1 MKKLVIFDLDGTLT
15 NTLKSIQKSANM
27 ALEAFGFAPYEV
39 DRYRYFVGNGSAE
52 LIRQCL
58 IHDGDEKLQHFDKV
72 MRTYEEVFA
81 KYCMY
86 EVKPYSGII
95 ELIAALK
102 ERGYLLAVNSNKP
115 QAQTEDVISTV
126 FGDGVFDA
134 VVGQVE
140 DRPRKPAPDGVY
152 YILKQLGVQAEDA
165 VYLGDT
171 SIDMQTGKSAGLFTV
186 GALWGFRDREE
197 LEQNHADALI
207 ASPMQLLDYLS
218 EEHMQEKDTADANR
232 RAIRLIASDVDGT
245 LVKDSSREVGEEV
258 IEAIRKLTD
267 QGIYVTIASG
277 RQYGSIRRMFERAER
292 NLIYIAEN
300 GAHIVKDGR
309 TYGLIKMERAYV
321 EEIMTDM
328 RSLYS
333 EDCHVVA
340 STSKGCF
347 LESKDKE
354 FIRLISESYRNDVTL
369 TDDILSEDA
378 EFVKLAIYHK
388 GSIREMGESFL
399 IPKWKEKVK
408 VCMAG
413 EEWVD
418 FMDLSVDKGNA
429 LKSLQEGLGILPE
442 ETMAFGDN
450 ENDIGLLCA
459 AGESYAVGNAL
470 PVVKETAKYVC
481 APYWEQ
487 GVCQVLETLYG
498 QKGPEQEEI

>member
-15 NTLKSIQKSANM
+15 NTLKSIQKSANT

-58 IHDGDEKLQHFDKV
+58 IHDGDEKLQHFDEV
-72 MRTYEEVFA
+72 MRKYEEVFA

-86 EVKPYSGII
+86 EVAPYGGIN

-102 ERGYLLAVNSNKP
+102 EKGYLLAVNSNKP

-126 FGDGVFDA
+126 FGDDVFDA
-134 VVGQVE
+134 VVGQVDE
-140 DRPRKPAPDGVY
+140 RPRKPAPDGVNF
-152 YILKQLGVQAEDA
+152 ILSTLGVACDEA
-165 VYLGDT
+165 IYLGDT

-207 ASPMQLLDYLS
+207 ASPMELLNYLP
-218 EEHMQEKDTADANR
+218 EEHVQERDNADGKR
-232 RAIRLIASDVDGT
+232 RNIRLIATDVDGT
-245 LVKDSSREVGEEV
+245 LVKDSSREVGDEV

-267 QGIYVTIASG
+267 RGIYVTIASG
-277 RQYGSIRRMFERAER
+277 RQYGSIRRMFERADR
-292 NLIYIAEN
+292 NLMYIAEN
-300 GAHIVKDGR
+300 GAHIVKDGK
-309 TYGLIKMERAYV
+309 TYGLTKMDRAHV
-321 EEIMTDM
+321 EEIMADL
-328 RSLYS
+328 RSLYDK
-333 EDCHVVA
+333 DCHVVA

-347 LESKDKE
+347 LESKDE
-354 FIRLISESYRNDVTL
+354 DFIRLISESYRNDVTL
-369 TDDILSEDA
+369 TDDILAEDA

-388 GSIREMGESFL
+388 GSIREIGESFL

-408 VCMAG
+408 TCMAG

-418 FMDLSVDKGNA
+418 FMDFSVDKGNA
-429 LKSLQEGLGILPE
+429 LKILQEGLGISPE

-450 ENDIGLLCA
+450 ENDIGLLRS

-470 PVVKETAKYVC
+470 PVVKEAAKHVC

-487 GVCQVLETLYG
+487 GVCQVLETLYS
-498 QKGPEQEEI
+498 E

>member
-52 LIRQCL
+52 LIRQGL
-58 IHDGDEKLQHFDKV
+58 IHDGDEKLQYFDQV
-72 MRTYEEVFA
+72 MGKYEEVFE

-86 EVKPYSGII
+86 EVKPYDGIT

-102 ERGYLLAVNSNKP
+102 EKGFRLAVNSNKP
-115 QAQTEDVISTV
+115 QAQTEDVIASI
-126 FGDGVFDA
+126 FGDGVFDV
-134 VVGQVE
+134 VVGQVA
-140 DRPRKPAPDGVY
+140 DRPRKPAPDGAE
-152 YILKQLGVQAEDA
+152 YILSKLEITAEEA

-197 LEQNHADALI
+197 LEENHADAII
-207 ASPMQLLDYLS
+207 ATPMDLLSYLGNNTIL
-218 EEHMQEKDTADANR
+218 ENVAAGRTCKR
-232 RAIRLIASDVDGT
+232 KIRLIATDVDGT
-245 LVKDSSREVGEEV
+245 LVKDSSREVGDEI
-258 IEAIRKLTD
+258 IEAVRRLTD
-267 QGIYVTIASG
+267 QGIYVAIASG
-277 RQYGSIRRMFERAER
+277 RQYGSIRRMFERAQR
-292 NLIYIAEN
+292 NLLFIAEN
-300 GAHIVKDGR
+300 GAHIIKDGQ
-309 TYGLIKMERAYV
+309 TYGLTKMDRSYV
-321 EEIMTDM
+321 EEIMADL
-328 RSLYS
+328 RSLYGK
-333 EDCHVVA
+333 DCHVVA

-347 LESKDKE
+347 LESRDE
-354 FIRLISESYRNDVTL
+354 DFIRLISESYRNDVTL
-369 TDDILSEDA
+369 TEDILAEDA

-388 GSIREMGESFL
+388 GSIRQIGESFL

-408 VCMAG
+408 ACMAG

-418 FMDLSVDKGNA
+418 FMDFSVDKGNA
-429 LKSLQEGLGILPE
+429 LKALQEGLDILPE

-450 ENDIGLLCA
+450 ENDIGLLRA

-470 PVVKETAKYVC
+470 PVVKEAAKHVC

-487 GVCQVLETLYG
+487 GVGQILKSLY
-498 QKGPEQEEI
+498 EE